1 MKNIVLKYL
10 CKCKFSSKHTGDI
23 EMFTV
28 YIEKDRKPLN
38 KGTIKASGQGFFDG
52 QSTMYNSGTNGAW
65 TCNSN
70 FSAAEIFVNGKSV
83 GVYPHGARIIL

>member
-1 MKNIVLKYL
+1 
-10 CKCKFSSKHTGDI
+10 
-23 EMFTV
+23 MFTV